1 MDVYIDKK
9 EKVWV
14 VNLEAYGDAMNT
26 GLFTKEELDAIMSAN
41 QDVVYRVVEQESHTL
56 PSEQMFYQLPLD
68 MQQLSS
74 EKEVSDFISNLK
86 GLCVCGTNRRTH

>member
-1 MDVYIDKK
+1 MGG
-9 EKVWV
+9 ESGSVWRR
-14 VNLEAYGDAMNT
+14 NEH
-26 GLFTKEELDAIMSAN
+26 GLVHQGGVGCIMSAN

-68 MQQLSS
+68 MHQLSS